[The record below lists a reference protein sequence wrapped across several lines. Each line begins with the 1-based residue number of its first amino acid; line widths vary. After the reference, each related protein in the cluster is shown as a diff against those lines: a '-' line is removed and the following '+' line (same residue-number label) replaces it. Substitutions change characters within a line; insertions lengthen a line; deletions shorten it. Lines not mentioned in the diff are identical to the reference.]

1 MRPRRDA
8 LAVRREALAATV
20 SPSRRRLR
28 RSARG
33 PDDFPTTTC
42 HRVSSGIL
50 KVPPD
55 DRTDACGVSDAL
67 PNEGSPGTSNRSSRI
82 PETEIVRLGRGLVT
96 KPSTAIENMIL
107 K

>member
-1 MRPRRDA
+1 M
-8 LAVRREALAATV
+8 LEN
-20 SPSRRRLR
+20 
-28 RSARG
+28 
-33 PDDFPTTTC
+33 
-42 HRVSSGIL
+42 
-50 KVPPD
+50 PPD

-67 PNEGSPGTSNRSSRI
+67 PSEGLPGATNRSSRI